1 MGRNAIR
8 SPRQRERAP
17 PMVIQCRAGG
27 ISLPDWRPAKL
38 SRSRAR
44 PPRVW
49 PFSPEPRSSRAPR
62 HRAGQD
68 RQCRARTPQQALTRR
83 SRIGSLVGPCA
94 QTRPASKDD
103 QRPWS
108 LSLWLETAALR
119 VAVLRCSVPPRAG
132 QVLGRDLNCS
142 ESCPGREYPLPR
154 LRQPLSLR
162 ARPALGRPLRSS
174 NSSWDEPDQSC
185 FAFRSTLTSVSNRWT
200 RRRSSPATSGPR
212 SRAGRMSGLQSGW
225 PRREQR

>member
-1 MGRNAIR
+1 MQSIISEVTPFDLSMQVKYSCVMSLSAAASAGVLNTSAKTIS
-8 SPRQRERAP
+8 SPSFVRHVAARAP
-17 PMVIQCRAGG
+17 SFRPAVIFDHLRAGLAPYEAQPLRG
-27 ISLPDWRPAKL
+27 A
-38 SRSRAR
+38 
-44 PPRVW
+44 PPRAW

-83 SRIGSLVGPCA
+83 SRIGSLVGPCT
-94 QTRPASKDD
+94 QTRPASKHD

-142 ESCPGREYPLPR
+142 ESCPGGECPLPR
-154 LRQPLSLR
+154 LRQRLSLR

-174 NSSWDEPDQSC
+174 NSS
-185 FAFRSTLTSVSNRWT
+185 
-200 RRRSSPATSGPR
+200 
-212 SRAGRMSGLQSGW
+212 
-225 PRREQR
+225 